1 MEKFTF
7 FYRTQNV
14 FSQWYPCRFTIE
26 GIEYNSAEQ
35 YMMQQ
40 KALLF
45 GDMETAEKIMQKSA
59 PRDQKA
65 LGRQVAGFDWEIWEV
80 KAKEIVYKA
89 NHAKFTQNETMLKQ
103 LLATEGTTLV
113 EASPSDTIW
122 GIGYTEDHPNAHD
135 RSTWRGTNWLGEVL
149 TQLRADL
156 IGKMNTNN

>member
-14 FSQWYPCRFTIE
+14 FSQWHPAKFVIDE
-26 GIEYNSAEQ
+26 IEYNCAEQ
-35 YMMQQ
+35 YMMHQ

-45 GDMETAEKIMQKSA
+45 DDIETAGKILQKTD

-65 LGRQVAGFDWEIWEV
+65 LGREVKEFSWEIWEA

-89 NHAKFTQNETMLKQ
+89 NQAKFTQDEEMLIQ
-103 LLATEGTTLV
+103 LLKTEGITLV

-122 GIGYTEDHPNAHD
+122 GIGYTEDHPNAQD
-135 RSTWRGTNWLGEVL
+135 RTKWRGTNWLGEIL
-149 TQLRADL
+149 TQLREDL
-156 IGKMNTNN
+156 LKLMNEKK

>member
-14 FSQWYPCRFTIE
+14 FSQWHPCRFTIE

-45 GDMETAEKIMQKSA
+45 GDTETAEKIMLKSE

-113 EASPSDTIW
+113 EASPSDTVW
-122 GIGYTEDHPNAHD
+122 GIGYTEDHPNALN
-135 RSTWRGTNWLGEVL
+135 RNTWRGTNWLGEVL